1 MADINTD
8 EKTNFTTAAWR
19 EKVYIETAEHIII
32 GNVFMPKIGKR
43 ARMLSEILN
52 TNKQF
57 LAITDC
63 QVEFKL
69 MPQREVEFYDFMQ
82 VNMATILL
90 MRPVDE

>member
-1 MADINTD
+1 MANLEKD
-8 EKTNFTTAAWR
+8 EKTTFTTAAWS
-19 EKVYIETAEHIII
+19 EKVYIETAEHIIT

-63 QVEFKL
+63 HVEFKL

-82 VNMATILL
+82 VNMATILI
-90 MRPVDE
+90 MRPLDD

>member
-1 MADINTD
+1 MANLDRD
-8 EKTNFTTAAWR
+8 EKTTVTTAAWR
-19 EKVYIETAEHIII
+19 EKVYIETTEHIII

-69 MPQREVEFYDFMQ
+69 MPQREVEFYEFMQ
-82 VNMATILL
+82 VNMATILI